1 VWRIPAELVTIVSS
15 YGRGGKNYFHLMSW
29 QPDVFHLCF
38 FLTPMQHFATLSSAR
53 ALTRPSPC
61 CCRRRKWSRLTI
73 YGRDKVVP
81 RQLDESLC
89 GRCPKNEGRFG
100 LPLRR
105 FEIDVA
111 RHELRR
117 AGAVVHIEPQVFD
130 LLVYLVQHR
139 DRIVGK
145 DELIE
150 AIWQGRIIS
159 EAALSSRICAAR
171 RALGDSGN
179 DQSVIR
185 TLHKRGFRFVGEI
198 VENRYEQAAMAG
210 NQRASRQTAVNDA
223 PKLVPN
229 AEPLPLPEPSI
240 AVLPFQNMSRWT
252 GVTRGADVPSSLSG
266 ICRTRWNS
274 IPALRWVTPGSIRVS
289 SRRPTGP
296 RTGGSRAGTQISARA
311 ILF

>member
-1 VWRIPAELVTIVSS
+1 LDFR
-15 YGRGGKNYFHLMSW
+15 
-29 QPDVFHLCF
+29 
-38 FLTPMQHFATLSSAR
+38 FA
-53 ALTRPSPC
+53 
-61 CCRRRKWSRLTI
+61 
-73 YGRDKVVP
+73 D
-81 RQLDESLC
+81 
-89 GRCPKNEGRFG
+89 
-100 LPLRR
+100 

-179 DQSVIR
+179 DQSLIR

-198 VENRYEQAAMAG
+198 VENRSAPAAMAG
-210 NQRASRQTAVNDA
+210 SQRASRQTAVNDA

-229 AEPLPLPEPSI
+229 AEPLPLPDKPSI

-252 GVTRGADVPSSLSG
+252 GSRAAPTSRA
-266 ICRTRWNS
+266 RY
-274 IPALRWVTPGSIRVS
+274 PASVELGGTQSQLCAGSRRARIRVS

-296 RTGGSRAGTQISARA
+296 RTGGSRAGTQIQPARSFSGELCA
-311 ILF
+311 GRAVHGAVCTQKV